1 MALSVSSELLVL
13 VECDAQGDLTPAS
26 LAAVS
31 FARRIS
37 QIKNSKYSLLLFDRL
52 PNTAPTALFHLGASE
67 ILLCTTELAK
77 PFLAERITPTLA
89 RLMFDRN
96 AEFFVTAATS
106 TGKDLAPR
114 VAAILDSAYIA
125 DCSKVSTEN
134 GVIDFHRPVYAGN
147 AMAVCHARSSR
158 VVITVRQTEFPL
170 ATADVAEKSELTF
183 FELEP
188 ASVEV
193 ARVRRIGFDAVTTTR
208 PRLTEAKVV
217 VTGGRALSNRFD
229 EVLSPLADCLNA
241 AMGATRAACDAGI
254 APSDFQV
261 GQTGKVVAPDLYF
274 AIGVSGAVQHVAGM
288 RGSRVIV
295 AINSDP
301 DAPIFSVA
309 DYGLVGD
316 LFDVV
321 PKLVAAIRTTK
332 GI

>member
-1 MALSVSSELLVL
+1 MSLSLTHEILVL
-13 VECDAQGDLTPAS
+13 VECNAECELTPAS

-37 QIKNSKYSLLLFDRL
+37 QIKSCKYSLLLLYRL
-52 PNTAPTALFHLGASE
+52 PNTPQTTLFHLGASE
-67 ILLCTTELAK
+67 VLVCATELDR

-89 RLMFDRN
+89 RIVKERN
-96 AEFFVTAATS
+96 AELFVTAATS

-114 VAAILDSAYIA
+114 IAALLDAAYIS
-125 DCSKVSTEN
+125 DCSKVSIEN
-134 GVIDFHRPVYAGN
+134 GVIAFHRPVYAGN

-158 VVITVRQTEFPL
+158 VIVTVRQTEFPL
-170 ATADVAEKSELTF
+170 ATADIAEKSKLTF
-183 FELEP
+183 FTLDQE
-188 ASVEV
+188 SVEV
-193 ARVRRIGFDAVTTTR
+193 SRVRRIGFDAVTTNR

-217 VTGGRALSNRFD
+217 VTGGRALSNRFN

-241 AMGATRAACDAGI
+241 AIGATRAACDAGI

-301 DAPIFSVA
+301 EAPIFSIA
-309 DYGLVGD
+309 DYGLIGD
-316 LFDVV
+316 LFDIV